1 MTGSMIAALAEATPF
16 LLGGFVTNLL
26 IAALSMAGTA
36 IGLALAALRASGRR
50 WLGAPADLATNLCRN
65 VPSFVLL
72 FYVAFMLPVE
82 VEVSG
87 RLLTVPLWIKATV
100 ALTIPVIGFASD
112 QGLGYRR
119 QRAAGD
125 ASAGSTFFVARM
137 QYVLIIVM
145 ASATASVIGADEIV
159 GRANRIIAQ
168 DPRPAFLMLTYLYVS
183 LWFIA
188 AGLVFSQGLGRF
200 VAWRSRNTIYAGE
213 RKL

>member
-1 MTGSMIAALAEATPF
+1 MIAALIAATPF
-16 LLGGFVTNLL
+16 LLGGFVTNLM
-26 IAALSMAGTA
+26 IAALSMGAGTA
-36 IGLALAALRASGRR
+36 IGLMLAALRGSGRR
-50 WLGAPADLATNLCRN
+50 WFGALATLATSLCRN

-82 VEVSG
+82 VEIAG

-125 ASAGSTFFVARM
+125 ASAGSTFFVAWM
-137 QYVLIIVM
+137 QYFLIIVM

-168 DPRPAFLMLTYLYVS
+168 DPRPAFLLLTYCYVS
-183 LWFIA
+183 LWFIG
-188 AGLVFSQGLGRF
+188 AGLVFSWGIGRF
-200 VAWRSRNTIYAGE
+200 VAWRSRYTIYAGI
-213 RKL
+213 RKV

>member
-26 IAALSMAGTA
+26 IAALSMTAGTA
-36 IGLALAALRASGRR
+36 IGLTLAALRGGAR
-50 WLGAPADLATNLCRN
+50 WLAAPAGFATSLCRN

-82 VEVSG
+82 VEISG
-87 RLLTVPLWIKATV
+87 RLVTVPLWIKATV

-125 ASAGSTFFVARM
+125 ASAGSTFFVAWM
-137 QYVLIIVM
+137 QYFLIIVM

-200 VAWRSRNTIYAGE
+200 VAWRSRHTIYAGE